1 MIEETKE
8 PIIPEEPSDEPEEDI
23 VPETEDLEEVI

>member
-1 MIEETKE
+1 MEE
-8 PIIPEEPSDEPEEDI
+8 PIIPEEPSTEPEEDI